1 MLNRAVS
8 RTYPPGSTFKVV
20 TAAAALDSGVIRDL
34 DAPTRSPDPYTL
46 PGTRTKLTNE
56 SDGCRDASLREA
68 FEWSCNTVFAKLG
81 VDVGVRGM
89 TSTAEAFGFNDDG
102 LRVPFPVARSTFDT
116 SVDRAQLG
124 LSSIGQYNT
133 RATP

>member
-1 MLNRAVS
+1 M
-8 RTYPPGSTFKVV
+8 
-20 TAAAALDSGVIRDL
+20 
-34 DAPTRSPDPYTL
+34 
-46 PGTRTKLTNE
+46 
-56 SDGCRDASLREA
+56 
-68 FEWSCNTVFAKLG
+68 FAKLG

-89 TSTAEAFGFNDDG
+89 TAMAEAFGFNDDG

-133 RATP
+133 RATPLQMATVAAAVAGGGQVRSPYLVERTLRAGGSLVAAAGSRPSAR